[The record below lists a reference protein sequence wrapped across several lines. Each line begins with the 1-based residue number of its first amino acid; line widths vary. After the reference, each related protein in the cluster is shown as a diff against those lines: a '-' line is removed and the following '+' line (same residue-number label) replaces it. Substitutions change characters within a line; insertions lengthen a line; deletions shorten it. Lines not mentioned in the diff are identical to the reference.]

1 MCITKN
7 TLPKLVT
14 PKFSP
19 QLPQKIE
26 KKDETDNKYKNV
38 KALKRILD
46 AFPQNGLEQPSFIKI
61 TQKDGTSCEFGDDAF
76 KKVTSLT
83 EKISPVF
90 NKNISL
96 QLDLNDFQDIL
107 KEVVTEEKEEKRAF
121 SDFLQDLPVFS
132 MNDLAMI

>member
-14 PKFSP
+14 PKISP
-19 QLPQKIE
+19 QQPQKIE
-26 KKDETDNKYKNV
+26 KKEENDKYKNV
-38 KALKRILD
+38 KALKRIID
-46 AFPQNGLEQPSFIKI
+46 TFPQSGLEQPSFIKI
-61 TQKDGTSCEFGDDAF
+61 TQKDGTTCEFGEDAF
-76 KKVTSLT
+76 KKVTTLS
-83 EKISPVF
+83 EKRSPVF

-96 QLDLNDFQDIL
+96 QLDMNDFQDLL
-107 KEVVTEEKEEKRAF
+107 KEVVVEEKEEKRAF